1 MRIKKVLAES
11 LPIILLEAK
20 RQKMS
25 NEYFEKLAEFNAA
38 EVPFAVATVIKI
50 TGSVSAKPGAKSI
63 IDSKGQTVFGWV
75 GGGCAEEAVREASLE
90 SMRDGQTRIV
100 PLDLDDEILGVGMPC
115 GGTMEVYVEP
125 YMPHPELIIVGH
137 GRIAEVLAQ
146 LAHTVHFSITVNDSV
161 ATRETYPM
169 AERLITSDL
178 DFNKMEI
185 GSQTYVVVVTQH
197 KGDQHS
203 IKKALQ
209 GNGPYIGLVASTKRA
224 KLVFKYLLDEGVAP
238 EELKRVHSPAGLDF
252 AGTTPEEIALSIVGE
267 MVTVRRGGSGKSMM
281 ELK

>member
-1 MRIKKVLAES
+1 MQIKKVHAES
-11 LPIILLEAK
+11 LPLILLEAK

-63 IDSKGQTVFGWV
+63 IDSNGQTVFGWV

>member
-1 MRIKKVLAES
+1 MRIKKVHAES

-63 IDSKGQTVFGWV
+63 IDSNGQTVFGWV

-125 YMPHPELIIVGH
+125 YMPHPELMIVGH

-178 DFNKMEI
+178 DFSKMEI
-185 GSQTYVVVVTQH
+185 GPQTYVVVVTQH

-203 IKKALQ
+203 IKKALE

-267 MVTVRRGGSGKSMM
+267 MVTIRRGGSGKSMM

>member
-1 MRIKKVLAES
+1 MF
-11 LPIILLEAK
+11 
-20 RQKMS
+20 

-125 YMPHPELIIVGH
+125 YMPLPELMIVGH
-137 GRIAEVLAQ
+137 GRIAEVLAE
-146 LAHTVHFSITVNDSV
+146 LAHTVHFSITVNDSG
-161 ATRETYPM
+161 ATLETYPM

-178 DFNKMEI
+178 DFSKMEI
-185 GSQTYVVVVTQH
+185 GPQTYVVVVTQH

-203 IKKALQ
+203 IKKALK

-267 MVTVRRGGSGKSMM
+267 MVTIRRGGSGKSMM

>member
-1 MRIKKVLAES
+1 
-11 LPIILLEAK
+11 
-20 RQKMS
+20 MS

-125 YMPHPELIIVGH
+125 YMPRPELMIVGH
-137 GRIAEVLAQ
+137 GRIAEVLAE
-146 LAHTVHFSITVNDSV
+146 LAHTVHFSITVNDSG
-161 ATRETYPM
+161 ATREAYPM

-178 DFNKMEI
+178 DFSKMEI
-185 GSQTYVVVVTQH
+185 GAQTYVVVVTQH

-203 IKKALQ
+203 IKKALEEH
-209 GNGPYIGLVASTKRA
+209 GPYIGLVASTKRA

-267 MVTVRRGGSGKSMM
+267 MVTIRRGGSGKSMM